1 MSKLYVSD
9 LDGTLLRSDQVTSD
23 YTNQVINTLVD
34 KGMLFSYA
42 TARSLITA
50 KKVTMGIQAKI
61 PLIVYNGAF
70 VIDNVTE
77 EILIANYFDDTVFT
91 LLDDLFNNNIYP
103 IVYSYIKGSEK
114 FSFVP
119 ELCTKGMNKFIER
132 RNGDVRTNAVSSL
145 AELKL
150 GNVFYI
156 TCIDDS
162 EKLKPLYNK
171 YKDTYHCV
179 FQTDIYTKDKWLE
192 IMPIEASKSNAIKQL
207 QTMLGC
213 EKLIAFGD
221 GINDIDMFQI
231 ADESYAVANS
241 HEELK
246 KHATAVISSNDEDGV
261 AKWLEGNFCTKN
273 CCP

>member
-1 MSKLYVSD
+1 MRKLYVSD
-9 LDGTLLRSDQVTSD
+9 LDGTLLRSDQATSD

-103 IVYSYIKGSEK
+103 VVYSYIKGSEK

-119 ELCTKGMNKFIER
+119 ELCTKGMNKFIES
-132 RNGDVRTNAVSSL
+132 RNGDGRTNAVSSL

-231 ADESYAVANS
+231 ADESYAVANA